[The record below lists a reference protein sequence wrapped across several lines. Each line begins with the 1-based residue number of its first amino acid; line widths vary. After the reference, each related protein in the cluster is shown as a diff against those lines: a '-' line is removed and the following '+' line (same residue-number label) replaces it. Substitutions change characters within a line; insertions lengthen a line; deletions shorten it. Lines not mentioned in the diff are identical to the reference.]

1 MQPMR
6 AYRTLIIIGILLPS
20 ILNAQ
25 PYKHAAGVRAGYSSG
40 ITYKGFFLHSMNAVE
55 LDFYYN
61 NHGLNLSALYVLHV
75 EPFRSERWL
84 LHFGGGVF
92 GGNWDGDPSVGLVA
106 AGGIEY
112 NIRDIPLNF
121 GLDWRPMLNVY
132 KEFAYDFLDFG
143 ISIRYRFSL

>member
-1 MQPMR
+1 MK
-6 AYRTLIIIGILLPS
+6 AFRTLIIIGIIILPFVMK
-20 ILNAQ
+20 AQ

-40 ITYKGFFLHSMNAVE
+40 ITYKGFFLHRMNAVE

-61 NHGLNLSALYVLHV
+61 NHGLNLSALYLLLM
-75 EPFRSERWL
+75 EPFRSNRWL

-92 GGNWDGDPSVGLVA
+92 GGNWDSDPSVGLIA
-106 AGGIEY
+106 TGGIEY
-112 NIRDIPLNF
+112 NIREIPLNF

-132 KEFAYDFLDFG
+132 QVFTYDLFDIG